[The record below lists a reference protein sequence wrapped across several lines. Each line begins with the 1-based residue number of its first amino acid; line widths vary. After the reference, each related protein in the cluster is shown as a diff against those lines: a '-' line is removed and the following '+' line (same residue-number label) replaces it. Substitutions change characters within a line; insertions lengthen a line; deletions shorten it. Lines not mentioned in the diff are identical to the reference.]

1 MSNGLRDD
9 TPWWKA
15 SPMLSCNKLPNALF
29 LLTGLPLLWLSIPHS
44 FVVPAGQHIA
54 KQQTH
59 LLDSQHGKMGCG
71 GHCLFIDNNDFKS
84 KAVLNTRIQQKA
96 FLHWF
101 QMQGDLQ
108 TLYVETHRWWW
119 RIEYHILFRDFQGKY
134 HSVVFTPLSALF
146 LLIGLYTVRYPLA
159 LGLSILAW

>member
-1 MSNGLRDD
+1 
-9 TPWWKA
+9 
-15 SPMLSCNKLPNALF
+15 MLSCNKLPNALF

-84 KAVLNTRIQQKA
+84 KAVLTPEFNKKPSSIDSKCKEICKHFTWRPTDGGEELNIIFSSEISKVSITLSSS
-96 FLHWF
+96 LHC
-101 QMQGDLQ
+101 
-108 TLYVETHRWWW
+108 
-119 RIEYHILFRDFQGKY
+119 
-134 HSVVFTPLSALF
+134 
-146 LLIGLYTVRYPLA
+146 LLC
-159 LGLSILAW
+159 SC